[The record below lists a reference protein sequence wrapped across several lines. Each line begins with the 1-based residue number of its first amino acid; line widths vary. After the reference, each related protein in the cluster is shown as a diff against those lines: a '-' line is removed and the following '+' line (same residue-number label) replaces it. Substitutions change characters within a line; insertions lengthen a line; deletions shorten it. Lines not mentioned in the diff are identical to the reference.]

1 MNNVTLKSIQA
12 RYKELFP
19 INSTKEDFIKALE
32 YFKQVD
38 DKRFIVTCSE
48 VNYKPYMI
56 AYLLKYL
63 STHDRYPEIL
73 LLNAHEV
80 SEIYI
85 TGNQE
90 GNLLRLSDI
99 KADILFL
106 TSGYS
111 EPNNKSLKDCLGF
124 IMNSY
129 VLQDKHLFI
138 YLKGSSVLNKDIESL
153 AKSLEFPKYNLN
165 LNSPNKK
172 VSKPSKSSSN
182 SSQISL
188 F

>member
-73 LLNAHEV
+73 VLNAHEI

-85 TGNQE
+85 TGNQD

-129 VLQDKHLFI
+129 VLQDKHMFI
-138 YLKGSSVLNKDIESL
+138 YLKGSSVLNKDIETL
-153 AKSLEFPKYNLN
+153 GKNLELPFYNITKVNTPK
-165 LNSPNKK
+165 KD
-172 VSKPSKSSSN
+172 SKSSKSATTYT
-182 SSQISL
+182 QRSL

>member
-1 MNNVTLKSIQA
+1 MNNVTLRSIQA

-19 INSTKEDFIKALE
+19 INCPKEDFIKALE

-73 LLNAHEV
+73 VLNAHEV

-106 TSGYS
+106 TNDGLSCNY
-111 EPNNKSLKDCLGF
+111 EDFLVEIECKHHIKSLSRCF
-124 IMNSY
+124 
-129 VLQDKHLFI
+129 
-138 YLKGSSVLNKDIESL
+138 
-153 AKSLEFPKYNLN
+153 
-165 LNSPNKK
+165 
-172 VSKPSKSSSN
+172 
-182 SSQISL
+182 
-188 F
+188 